1 MAEESIMQY
10 RYINF
15 FSVVSTVQ
23 YKQFFNPWRDS
34 VGPYRWLMVEES
46 IMHYRSK
53 NISRLALYRV
63 ENLPMHY
70 AQYIHFKIKIYLCNA
85 ALLPAYID

>member
-1 MAEESIMQY
+1 MAEESIMEY

-15 FSVVSTVQ
+15 MLKGFQ
-23 YKQFFNPWRDS
+23 LFQQFLNPWRDP

-53 NISRLALYRV
+53 NISRLA
-63 ENLPMHY
+63 H
-70 AQYIHFKIKIYLCNA
+70 
-85 ALLPAYID
+85 